1 MPADT
6 SAGPPTAPPTLLRR
20 LLFALLPALLLLAG
34 VGAVLDYRQVLA
46 PADLAYDQALAST
59 AIGLATLPEGPPDD
73 IAAHRRSL
81 TEALARRNPQGH
93 TRYAMQS
100 PDGRTLAGT
109 QQLLARAAPADPSRN
124 PVFHDDTLDGRPV
137 RIVTYRSSRRDG
149 ASLVVIAETIEARRA
164 AARQALQAAMGT
176 NLAIVIAVLLVVTGG
191 VRLALQPLHALGRQV
206 SRHDI
211 GTLQPLRTDAVPLEV
226 RPLVDGFN
234 LLIERLRATTQAQ
247 QAFLNTSAHQLRTPL
262 AGLQAQLDLLAGET
276 SATGQAERLDRI
288 RAAVLRLTRLTHQM
302 LALARTDARTQ
313 AEPRLTL
320 GDAARPVERVDLV
333 DLLQELAGQQL
344 DAALARQIDLGLE
357 TEPALIEGERWM
369 LREMVSNLIDN
380 ALQHAPPHSAV
391 TLRCGPGPAPTVH
404 AVIEVEDAG
413 PGIPPSQRE
422 RVFERF
428 IRLDETSGGGSG
440 LGLAIVREV
449 AEAHGARVS
458 ILDRDDGPGIRFRV
472 EFLR

>member
-34 VGAVLDYRQVLA
+34 VGAALDYRQVLA

-124 PVFHDDTLDGRPV
+124 PVFHDDT
-137 RIVTYRSSRRDG
+137 
-149 ASLVVIAETIEARRA
+149 
-164 AARQALQAAMGT
+164 
-176 NLAIVIAVLLVVTGG
+176 
-191 VRLALQPLHALGRQV
+191 
-206 SRHDI
+206 
-211 GTLQPLRTDAVPLEV
+211 
-226 RPLVDGFN
+226 
-234 LLIERLRATTQAQ
+234 
-247 QAFLNTSAHQLRTPL
+247 L

>member
-1 MPADT
+1 MPAEAAT
-6 SAGPPTAPPTLLRR
+6 PPRPVASPTLLRR

-34 VGAVLDYRQVLA
+34 IGAALDYRQVLA

-59 AIGLATLPEGPPDD
+59 AIGLATLPEEPLDD

-81 TEALARRNPQGH
+81 TAALARRNPQGL
-93 TRYAMQS
+93 TLYVVQS
-100 PDGRTLAGT
+100 SDGRTLAGT
-109 QQLLARAAPADPSRN
+109 SRLIAQAAPTDSTHN
-124 PVFHDDTLDGRPV
+124 PAFHDDTLDGRPV
-137 RIVTYRSSRRDG
+137 RIVTYRTTQRDG
-149 ASLVVIAETIEARRA
+149 GSLVVIAETLEARRA
-164 AARQALQAAMGT
+164 AANQALHAAMGT
-176 NLAIVIAVLLVVTGG
+176 NLAIVIAVLLVVTFG
-191 VRLALQPLHALGRQV
+191 VRLALRPLHALGRQV
-206 SRHDI
+206 SLHDTD
-211 GTLQPLRTDAVPLEV
+211 TLQPLRTDAVPLEV

-262 AGLQAQLDLLAGET
+262 AGLQAQLDLLVDET
-276 SATGQAERLDRI
+276 EATRQAQRLDRI

-313 AEPRLTL
+313 ATPRLAP
-320 GDAARPVERVDLV
+320 GNSSQPVDLV
-333 DLLQELAGQQL
+333 DLLQELAAQQL
-344 DAALARQIDLGLE
+344 DAALARQVDLGIE
-357 TEPALIEGERWM
+357 TAPVRVEGERWM
-369 LREMVSNLIDN
+369 LREMVGNLLDN

-391 TLRCGPGPAPTVH
+391 TLRCGSGLSPDER

-413 PGIPPSQRE
+413 PGIPLAQRE

-428 IRLDETSGGGSG
+428 VRLDETVGNGSG

-458 ILDRDDGPGIRFRV
+458 IREGSDGTGTRFRV
-472 EFLR
+472 TFLR

>member
-1 MPADT
+1 MPADVP
-6 SAGPPTAPPTLLRR
+6 AEGPTAPPTLLRR

-34 VGAVLDYRQVLA
+34 IGAVLDYRQVLA

-59 AIGLATLPEGPPDD
+59 AIGLATLPEGPLDD

-81 TEALARRNPQGH
+81 TEALARRNPQGR
-93 TRYAMQS
+93 TLYVVQA
-100 PDGRTLAGT
+100 PDGRLLAGT
-109 QQLLARAAPADPSRN
+109 ERLLAQAGPADPGHN
-124 PVFHDDTLDGRPV
+124 PVFHDDMLDGRPV
-137 RIVTYRSSRRDG
+137 RIVTYRTSGREGSG
-149 ASLVVIAETIEARRA
+149 LVVVAETIEARRA
-164 AARQALQAAMGT
+164 AARQALEAAMGT

-191 VRLALQPLHALGRQV
+191 VRLALRPLHVLGRQV

-211 GTLQPLRTDAVPLEV
+211 DTLRPLRTDTVPLEV

-234 LLIERLRATTQAQ
+234 LLIQRLRASTQAQ
-247 QAFLNTSAHQLRTPL
+247 QAFLSASAHQLRTPL
-262 AGLQAQLDLLAGET
+262 AGLQAQLDLLAGEST
-276 SATGQAERLDRI
+276 PAGQTERLDRV

-313 AEPRLTL
+313 VEPRLMPNGSGT
-320 GDAARPVERVDLV
+320 PVDLV
-333 DLLQELAGQQL
+333 ALLQDLVEQHL

-357 TEPALIEGERWM
+357 TAAAEVEGERWM
-369 LREMVSNLIDN
+369 LREMITNLIDN

-391 TLRCGPGPAPTVH
+391 TLRCGPGPAPTVR

-428 IRLDETSGGGSG
+428 VRLDETIGSGSG

-449 AEAHGARVS
+449 AEAHGARVD
-458 ILDRDDGPGIRFRV
+458 IVDRLNGPGVRFRV
-472 EFLR
+472 EFPH

>member
-6 SAGPPTAPPTLLRR
+6 SATAPTLLRR

-34 VGAVLDYRQVLA
+34 IGAALDYRQVLA

-59 AIGLATLPEGPPDD
+59 AIGLATLPEGPLDD
-73 IAAHRRSL
+73 IAVHRRSL
-81 TEALARRNPQGH
+81 TEALARRNPQGR
-93 TRYAMQS
+93 TLYVVEA
-100 PDGRTLAGT
+100 PDGRLLAGSER
-109 QQLLARAAPADPSRN
+109 LLAQAGPADPGRN

-137 RIVTYRSSRRDG
+137 RIVTYRTSGRDG
-149 ASLVVIAETIEARRA
+149 SGRVVVAETLEARRA
-164 AARQALQAAMGT
+164 AARQALEAAMGT

-191 VRLALQPLHALGRQV
+191 VRLALRPLHALGRQV

-211 GTLQPLRTDAVPLEV
+211 DTLRPLRTDAVPLEV
-226 RPLVDGFN
+226 RPLVDGFD
-234 LLIERLRATTQAQ
+234 LLIERLRASTQAQ

-262 AGLQAQLDLLAGET
+262 AGLQAQLDLLAGEASVT
-276 SATGQAERLDRI
+276 DQAERLDRI
-288 RAAVLRLTRLTHQM
+288 RASVQRLTRLTHQM

-313 AEPRLTL
+313 AEPRLTP
-320 GDAARPVERVDLV
+320 GDAARPMAQVDLV
-333 DLLQELAGQQL
+333 DLLQELVGQQL

-357 TEPALIEGERWM
+357 TEPVQIEGERWM

-380 ALQHAPPHSAV
+380 ALQHTPPHRAV
-391 TLRCGPGPAPTVH
+391 TLRCSPGPTPAVR
-404 AVIEVEDAG
+404 AVIEVEDEG

-428 IRLDETSGGGSG
+428 VRLDETTGSGSG

-458 ILDRDDGPGIRFRV
+458 ILDRADGPGIRVRV